1 MDDMHQTEGEKK
13 SRFGGLIIRDIGSR
27 FQCGSVGIR
36 YAWQE
41 WSFRYH
47 VFGLAA
53 MVATLSIIQPK
64 LLWWGLALIASLT
77 AISFEMLNS
86 ALETLADHLHPEHH
100 PKIGKMKDLAG
111 GAVIVFSF
119 ICLPRSVWTRGPA
132 KGLWT
137 RRSTPSPASRR
148 GPGPTA
154 GNRSPWTKTMRSA

>member
-1 MDDMHQTEGEKK
+1 MDDIHQTEGEKK
-13 SRFGGLIIRDIGSR
+13 SRLGGLIKWDIGSR
-27 FQCGSVGIR
+27 ILCGWEGIR

-41 WSFRYH
+41 ERSFRNH

-64 LLWWGLALIASLT
+64 LLWWGLALMASLT

-86 ALETLADHLHPEHH
+86 AMESLADHLHPEHH

-119 ICLPRSVWTRGPA
+119 
-132 KGLWT
+132 GLLFIGIAMIVDTLWV
-137 RRSTPSPASRR
+137 
-148 GPGPTA
+148 
-154 GNRSPWTKTMRSA
+154 